1 MAGAADSTPDLPPTE
16 RRAPLPALKSAKKSL
31 RKSRQRRLRNRSVL
45 STMRTA
51 VKRVRQAS
59 DAQAGQSALADAIS
73 VIDRT
78 VRKGVL
84 QANTAARH
92 KSRLTRHVKNLG

>member
-1 MAGAADSTPDLPPTE
+1 MPTL
-16 RRAPLPALKSAKKSL
+16 RSAKKSL
-31 RKSRQRRLRNRSVL
+31 RKSRLQRLRNRSVL

-51 VKRVRQAS
+51 IKRVRQAP
-59 DAQAGQSALADAIS
+59 DAQAGQAALATAIS

-92 KSRLTRHVKNLG
+92 KSRLSRHVSSLS

>member
-1 MAGAADSTPDLPPTE
+1 MPT
-16 RRAPLPALKSAKKSL
+16 LKSAKKSL
-31 RKSRQRRLRNRSVL
+31 RKSLQRRHRNRRVL

-51 VKRVRQAS
+51 IKRVRQAP
-59 DAQAGQSALADAIS
+59 DAQAGQAALTAAIS

-84 QANTAARH
+84 PANTGARH
-92 KSRLTRHVKNLG
+92 KSRLSRHVNTLS

>member
-1 MAGAADSTPDLPPTE
+1 M
-16 RRAPLPALKSAKKSL
+16 PALKSAKKSL
-31 RKSRQRRLRNRSVL
+31 RKSRQRRLRNRTVL

-51 VKRVRQAS
+51 LKRVRQAP
-59 DAQAGQSALADAIS
+59 DAQTGQEALVAAIS

-84 QANTAARH
+84 QANTGARH
-92 KSRLTRHVKNLG
+92 KSRLTRHVQNLG